1 MAIINEHIDLSY
13 SLIFHAPFHFGT
25 GLRRGLIH
33 RTVARDHQEYLIV
46 PGTTIKGVVRERC
59 EQLGNLFD
67 LHVVEPHN
75 TQTDELRIHEAQ
87 IGDPDIITR
96 IFGSRFRAGQLFFD
110 DAVITNIPYS
120 QEATAEIG
128 ENNETDES
136 KQNVAYIDRS
146 YFDGLDEQEQTVYGK
161 YKLRQVETRT
171 QVSLSRLTRTSKSGH
186 LYTSEYGIRQLRFD
200 GRIYGYLRG
209 FRPEAMER
217 GTYSLLLLAAG
228 LRSIDRMG
236 GQKSTGAGQVQIELT
251 RLLIDGQWVQVK
263 SFLENFSEIEYYW
276 IEREEKKI

>member
-1 MAIINEHIDLSY
+1 MTMITEHIDLSY
-13 SLIFHAPFHFGT
+13 SLTFDAPFHFGT

-59 EQLGNLFD
+59 EQLGKLFN
-67 LHVVEPHN
+67 LHVVEPHD
-75 TQTDELRIHEAQ
+75 TQTDALRIHEAR

-110 DAVITNIPYS
+110 DAALTRAPFTPEDTSETDEY
-120 QEATAEIG
+120 
-128 ENNETDES
+128 NETDES
-136 KQNVAYIDRS
+136 NPAVEYIDRS
-146 YFDGLDEQEQTVYGK
+146 YFDGYDERDRGK

-171 QVSLSRLTRTSKSGH
+171 QVSLSRLTRTSKSGQ

-209 FRPEAMER
+209 FRPDAMER
-217 GTYSLLLLAAG
+217 GTYSLLLLVAG

-236 GQKSTGAGQVQIELT
+236 GQKSTGAGQVQIEIPQ
-251 RLLIDGQWVQVK
+251 LLIEGQRVK
-263 SFLENFSEIEYYW
+263 IRSFLENLPEIEYYW
-276 IEREEKKI
+276 IEREEKS